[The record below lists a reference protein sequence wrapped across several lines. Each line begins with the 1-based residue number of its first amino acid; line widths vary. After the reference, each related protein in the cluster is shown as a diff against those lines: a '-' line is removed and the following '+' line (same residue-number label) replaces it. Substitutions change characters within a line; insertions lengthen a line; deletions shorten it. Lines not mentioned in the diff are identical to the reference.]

1 MLSFLGC
8 RQKLVAYWDE
18 NAFPRAR
25 VLTVGLWIPQGLGN
39 YVWRAHKKARKQTL
53 RKPTW
58 LSASSNSL
66 ERCSPSG
73 IFQTKQVKATA
84 VESWLEMQHFLRS
97 SFTLWLIFHLSKGW
111 SVKSMSQSMFFNEE
125 SRNIFGCLTNSE
137 RYLLMGREEIFFL
150 AEYLKFLNPA
160 LAKPLHF
167 ILINYKGW
175 IQAS

>member
-1 MLSFLGC
+1 MQAEVGCILRWECISQSKSFNCWSLNPSGSGELC
-8 RQKLVAYWDE
+8 LKSSQKSKKTNPEKA
-18 NAFPRAR
+18 N
-25 VLTVGLWIPQGLGN
+25 LTVSQLKFTREVFTFWDFPN
-39 YVWRAHKKARKQTL
+39 KT
-53 RKPTW
+53 
-58 LSASSNSL
+58 
-66 ERCSPSG
+66 E
-73 IFQTKQVKATA
+73 VKATA
-84 VESWLEMQHFLRS
+84 VESWLEMQHFLHS
-97 SFTLWLIFHLSKGW
+97 SFTLWLIFRLSKGW
-111 SVKSMSQSMFFNEE
+111 SVKSMSQSMVFNEE